1 MSQPRAAGFA
11 SSAKS
16 FIAYNSVMKDLAPPA
31 LENLL
36 NRIGEGDDQAATT
49 LYRHYHGFI
58 YAYLRHRMADEDAAE
73 EVAHDVFMAVFR
85 RPAAFGGTSK
95 FSTWLCGIAN
105 NKAADWG
112 RARRRGIPVA
122 EIDDEALA
130 AIADPSANFVARL
143 EEAQN
148 DAVVRQCIDA
158 LPDIQRD
165 AVFWAYYEDE
175 DMVSI
180 AERQRC
186 PVGTVKSR
194 LANARKKLMDCLVR
208 WFGRNGDD

>member
-1 MSQPRAAGFA
+1 
-11 SSAKS
+11 
-16 FIAYNSVMKDLAPPA
+16 MKDILSPA

-58 YAYLRHRMADEDAAE
+58 YAYLRHHMADESAAE
-73 EVAHDVFMAVFR
+73 EVTHDVFMAVLR
-85 RPAAFGGTSK
+85 RPNAFGGTSK

-112 RARRRGIPVA
+112 RIRRRRIPMA
-122 EIDDEALA
+122 EIDDDTLA

-143 EEAQN
+143 EEAQS
-148 DAVVRQCIDA
+148 AATIRQCIDA

-180 AERQRC
+180 AERQSC

-194 LANARKKLMDCLVR
+194 LANARKKLMDCLAR
-208 WFGRNGDD
+208 WFGGKGDD